1 MFKFFQNL
9 WRYRRYALR
18 SARAELRS
26 EVADSYL
33 NWLWW
38 VIEPLCFMAVYTF
51 VFGYLFRHGQAHFAS
66 FVFIGLTLWEFFNR
80 MLTGSV
86 RILADHR
93 ELVAKV
99 YIPKYVLLAARSLT
113 YLFKMGISLLLAIG
127 LMVAQGV
134 PFSATILWLPV
145 VILVLY
151 VAAFALGMF
160 LMHLGVLFSDMQK
173 LVTILMRVLFYL
185 SGVFYNIRVLAG
197 KFLEG
202 KLSFWMIRANP
213 AAFCM
218 DEARKVMLDGR
229 APSFEGLLLWLAV
242 GLVLLGLGAALV
254 HRNEN
259 TYAKII

>member
-1 MFKFFQNL
+1 
-9 WRYRRYALR
+9 
-18 SARAELRS
+18 
-26 EVADSYL
+26 
-33 NWLWW
+33 
-38 VIEPLCFMAVYTF
+38 MAVYTF
-51 VFGYLFRHGQAHFAS
+51 VFGYLFRRGQAHFAS

>member
-1 MFKFFQNL
+1 MPKFFQNL

-51 VFGYLFRHGQAHFAS
+51 VFGYLFRRGQPHFAS

-80 MLTGSV
+80 MLSGSV
-86 RILADHR
+86 RLLADHR
-93 ELVAKV
+93 ELVTKV
-99 YIPKYVLLAARSLT
+99 YIPKYVLLAAKSLT
-113 YLFKMGISLLLAIG
+113 YLFKMGISLLLALG
-127 LMVAQGV
+127 LMAAQGV
-134 PFSATILWLPV
+134 PFSAHILWLFP
-145 VILVLY
+145 ILLVLY
-151 VAAFALGMF
+151 VVAFALGMF

-173 LVTILMRVLFYL
+173 LIGILMRVLFYL
-185 SGVFYNIRVLAG
+185 SGVFYNIRLLAG
-197 KFLEG
+197 HFYEG
-202 KLSFWMIRANP
+202 KLAFWMIRANP

-218 DEARKVMLDGR
+218 DEARKVMLEGR
-229 APSFEGLLLWLAV
+229 APSFEGLATWLVAGLLLLA
-242 GLVLLGLGAALV
+242 LGAALV